1 MQLGS
6 CVAVAVVQAGDSTA
20 LIPSLAWELPYALD
34 VALQGK
40 KNKKQKQRERD
51 SLSGVSVVGQCDSAG
66 WWECWDRLDSS
77 PGTLG

>member
-40 KNKKQKQRERD
+40 KTKKTKTERERF
-51 SLSGVSVVGQCDSAG
+51 SFRSFRGGAM
-66 WWECWDRLDSS
+66 
-77 PGTLG
+77 